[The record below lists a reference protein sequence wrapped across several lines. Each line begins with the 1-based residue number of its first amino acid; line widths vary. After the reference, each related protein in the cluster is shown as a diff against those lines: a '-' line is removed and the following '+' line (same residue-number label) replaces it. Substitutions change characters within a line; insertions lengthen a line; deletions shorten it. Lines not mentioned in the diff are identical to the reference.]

1 MVLNNQF
8 TDEHLN
14 HNSDNNVELANVSV
28 LDMPNV
34 RDIIINSRTALQTE
48 LSNTRPE
55 NISANDSALMD
66 ISQSDVSFSLIDTL
80 QHHDIHTLT
89 IDTDTLSDPRSA
101 LQSLFEA
108 GDDAL
113 REQGFPSPD
122 IELYHTAQQTA
133 QETGQDFSEALSDLR
148 DAQPLMMRQD
158 LLPKDGIEFMPDTD
172 TVHAAPEVDGP
183 IAETQYDV
191 HAMGFPIV
199 GPQLGGIIPESFA
212 SHGFV
217 VVTKRGMD
225 PTSPENVLLA
235 TRAGPD
241 EATQTIYLPDSAL
254 PEDAQSPTE
263 KTNSGNVYVSN
274 HERSFETDV
283 EHDHAFFVKTY
294 EVDHDLE
301 TIRDMVDSHASLIN
315 LADIDYEVLNRNS
328 NTYYGDITEILTG
341 EEPPDYSFSDGLPRY
356 YPAINNDLM
365 DYSKTEFAEK
375 FGHEPYQAETEN
387 QAEEHNYIPEEDY
400 SYGID

>member
-1 MVLNNQF
+1 MVLDNQF
-8 TDEHLN
+8 TDEEPI
-14 HNSDNNVELANVSV
+14 HNADNLVEPANTSV
-28 LDMPNV
+28 LDMHDV
-34 RDIIINSRTALQTE
+34 RDAIANSRTALQTE
-48 LSNTRPE
+48 LSNTPPE
-55 NISANDSALMD
+55 NISAHDSALMN
-66 ISQSDVSFSLIDTL
+66 ISQSDVTFSMIDTL
-80 QHHDIHTLT
+80 QHHDIQTLT
-89 IDTDTLSDPRSA
+89 VDTDTLSNPRNA
-101 LQSLFEA
+101 LQNVFEA
-108 GDDAL
+108 GGDAL

-122 IELYHTAQQTA
+122 IEFYHTAQQTA
-133 QETGQDFSEALSDLR
+133 QETGQDMRDVLDDMR

-158 LLPKDGIEFMPDTD
+158 LVPKDSIEFMPDTD

-183 IAETQYDV
+183 VAETQYDV
-191 HAMGFPIV
+191 HFMGYPLKHVDI
-199 GPQLGGIIPESFA
+199 GPLRIESRP
-212 SHGFV
+212 SHAYIA
-217 VVTKRGMD
+217 VTERGMD
-225 PTSPENVLLA
+225 PLNPENVLLA

-254 PEDAQSPTE
+254 PEETQSPTE
-263 KTNSGNVYVSN
+263 KTNSGNVYVANDEES
-274 HERSFETDV
+274 RDSDV

>member
-14 HNSDNNVELANVSV
+14 DNSDNNVELANLSV

-34 RDIIINSRTALQTE
+34 RDIIINSRTALQAE

-66 ISQSDVSFSLIDTL
+66 ISQSDVSFSMIDTL

-101 LQSLFEA
+101 LQSVFEA

-122 IELYHTAQQTA
+122 IQLYHTAQQTA

-172 TVHAAPEVDGP
+172 TVHAAPEVEGPVGEMAIDDVYDQIVQNQIDGTNFCELDTLSQFQYFLRVQP
-183 IAETQYDV
+183 IHRGIHDDFISERIADSWESLPEEVRNHEPSATNIFSFKTPYPGWVDDVGAHENNQRFFGGYHISTEKGHKGVDV
-191 HAMGFPIV
+191 HFDAADPLMGPA
-199 GPQLGGIIPESFA
+199 QNAL
-212 SHGFV
+212 HG
-217 VVTKRGMD
+217 
-225 PTSPENVLLA
+225 
-235 TRAGPD
+235 
-241 EATQTIYLPDSAL
+241 
-254 PEDAQSPTE
+254 
-263 KTNSGNVYVSN
+263 
-274 HERSFETDV
+274 
-283 EHDHAFFVKTY
+283 Y
-294 EVDHDLE
+294 EVGLLKAGAIESKHYPELG
-301 TIRDMVDSHASLIN
+301 ASLSEEG
-315 LADIDYEVLNRNS
+315 LAPDWDRYEE
-328 NTYYGDITEILTG
+328 YC
-341 EEPPDYSFSDGLPRY
+341 
-356 YPAINNDLM
+356 A
-365 DYSKTEFAEK
+365 
-375 FGHEPYQAETEN
+375 
-387 QAEEHNYIPEEDY
+387 
-400 SYGID
+400 GIE